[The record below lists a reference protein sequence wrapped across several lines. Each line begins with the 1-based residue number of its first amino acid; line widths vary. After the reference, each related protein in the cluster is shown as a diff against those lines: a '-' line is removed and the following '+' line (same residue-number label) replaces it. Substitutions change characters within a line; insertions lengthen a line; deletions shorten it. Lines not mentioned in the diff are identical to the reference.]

1 MSANVPLDTGR
12 TILLAL
18 AQFTAETAEAKK
30 QGQQR
35 ADRNS
40 QRGGADVGNLHQ
52 LFRIMLRLP
61 VFTSAYALPHYR
73 DNRQIDRIDYHDGD
87 LVDTARHPVR
97 GDLHRAE
104 VRHDARDQP
113 PAQREQAVFDAAR
126 YGSAQDAADIRE
138 KLDRGDLDFG
148 TLVEPVESAK
158 YDFFRLPYW
167 ETWGVVMRKD
177 DPLAQKEAI
186 QKEDLLSIPLI
197 LPGREIVQDHIAGWF
212 GVDRSQLNVFAGH
225 NLINNAA
232 LLAGAG
238 LGYVVCVG
246 SCFEIRGG
254 EICASSLC
262 RQSVPPAMCWPGKRT
277 GYSIPPRTVFEII
290 SGKRKTILRH
300 TTDFAMTALPLVLM
314 AYSVT
319 GQVVHEWMGVA
330 LLLFLSMIAQMAS
343 AIVMSRHALNN
354 LFIKVVQLP
363 PVAFAVPIYGIR
375 VMRPSARHSPNPLA
389 IGFVLGVHSIIR
401 LGFQQQ
407 DLTNDIT

>member
-1 MSANVPLDTGR
+1 
-12 TILLAL
+12 
-18 AQFTAETAEAKK
+18 
-30 QGQQR
+30 
-35 ADRNS
+35 
-40 QRGGADVGNLHQ
+40 
-52 LFRIMLRLP
+52 MLRLP

-87 LVDTARHPVR
+87 LVDTARHSVR

-148 TLVEPVESAK
+148 ILVEPVESAK

-232 LLAGAG
+232 LLAEAG

-246 SCFEIRGG
+246 GCFEIRGG

-262 RQSVPPAMCWPGKRT
+262 RQSVPPAMYWPGKRT

-300 TTDFAMTALPLVLM
+300 TTDFAMTPLPLVLM

-319 GQVVHEWMGVA
+319 GQVVHEWMGVALFVLFMIHYPLNLQWLRFIGKDCYLLTRIPQSALA